1 MALLSK
7 SSRKL
12 ILYFCH
18 LNLFRK
24 AGQTCNGRNW
34 LITKFIP
41 SNILCVRV
49 RSNRHSNHVHN
60 NHHSGQDHSTARDRL
75 QLQQRAQPQRT
86 SSYVPKDIYLQDH
99 SRSHSD
105 QVRIRSVQV
114 HHSIQFHS
122 TAMGQ
127 LQHQLKEQRQQW
139 AQHQLPSSCVP
150 TSIHHDRIRIR
161 VRILHSI
168 HGLVLRS
175 NHHNTARG
183 QQQQ

>member
-49 RSNRHSNHVHN
+49 RSNRHSNHVRSN
-60 NHHSGQDHSTARDRL
+60 QDHHSTARDRL

-86 SSYVPKDIYLQDH
+86 SSYVPKHILQDH
-99 SRSHSD
+99 SHSD
-105 QVRIRSVQV
+105 QVRIHSVRV
-114 HHSIQFHS
+114 HRSIQFHS
-122 TAMGQ
+122 KAMGQ
-127 LQHQLKEQRQQW
+127 LQHQQKEQRQQW

-150 TSIHHDRIRIR
+150 KGIYLQDHSRSVR
-161 VRILHSI
+161 VHSI

-175 NHHNTARG
+175 NHHSTARG
-183 QQQQ
+183 QHLGQQQQ

>member
-18 LNLFRK
+18 LNLFHE

-34 LITKFIP
+34 LMTKFIP
-41 SNILCVRV
+41 SNIPCVRV
-49 RSNRHSNHVHN
+49 HSNHHRDHVHSI
-60 NHHSGQDHSTARDRL
+60 HHSGQDHSTAR
-75 QLQQRAQPQRT
+75 
-86 SSYVPKDIYLQDH
+86 
-99 SRSHSD
+99 
-105 QVRIRSVQV
+105 
-114 HHSIQFHS
+114 
-122 TAMGQ
+122 GQ
-127 LQHQLKEQRQQW
+127 LQHQQKEKRQQR

-150 TSIHHDRIRIR
+150 KDHSVHSRSVR
-161 VRILHSI
+161 VRVHILRSI

-183 QQQQ
+183 QHLGQQQQVLVQHRRMPQKRGREVPDTSCLKIVSPCTE